1 MTNTKTMIDDTI
13 LASMIAQTQYS
24 QPPQEEEFWFS
35 RAQQKK
41 MVFELGS
48 RLLVSEDMSPKEAI
62 EMAQDYVDTFYSTTL
77 SPQGWKKE

>member
-13 LASMIAQTQYS
+13 LHALLEQS
-24 QPPQEEEFWFS
+24 QFSKPQEEEFWFS

-41 MVFELGS
+41 MVFDLGAK
-48 RLLVSEDMSPKEAI
+48 LLVSEEMTPQEAI

-77 SPQGWKKE
+77 SPSGWKKD

>member
-1 MTNTKTMIDDTI
+1 MTTTKTMIDDTI

-41 MVFELGS
+41 MVFELGAK
-48 RLLVSEDMSPKEAI
+48 LLVSEEMTPLEAI
-62 EMAQDYVDTFYSTTL
+62 EMAQEYVDTFYNTTM